1 MLRAST
7 LLPYESEIRF
17 PIQER
22 VEFGRLGELD
32 LVDPAGTL
40 GVFIDKLGLDGQ
52 CFVYSKNFA
61 AYGRIK
67 VACSFDGFDNAD
79 RAAFLHLSPTCGSS
93 TVVTSLS
100 FS

>member
-1 MLRAST
+1 MRGAST
-7 LLPYESEIRF
+7 LLPYESEISF

-40 GVFIDKLGLDGQ
+40 GVFIDKFGLAGQ
-52 CFVYSKNFA
+52 CFVYTKNFA
-61 AYGRIK
+61 AYGRIE
-67 VACSFDGFDNAD
+67 VACGLNGLDNAD
-79 RAAFLHLSPTCGSS
+79 CAAFCTCEPTCGSS